1 MDGWPRPVMDV
12 GIVVSDADLVARMAA
27 GDEAAL
33 AAAYDRH
40 GDVVF
45 GSVMRFLRDR
55 EVADEVVQDTW
66 LAVWRFAGRYE
77 PETGS
82 LLGWALGIARNKA
95 LDRVRAAARRPRL
108 VVLGGPDDDQ
118 ADELD
123 RAIASRGSASSLAS
137 TTDGEPEAAATRDW
151 ERAVVRA
158 ALSAM
163 PELERRAIELAYD
176 HGLTQVE
183 IAERLA
189 WPLGTV
195 KTRTRRG
202 LALLRSAL
210 ERVPELVSP
219 TGANDAAR

>member
-1 MDGWPRPVMDV
+1 MDV

-66 LAVWRFAGRYE
+66 LTVWRFAGRYE
-77 PETGS
+77 PQTGS
-82 LLGWALGIARNKA
+82 LLGWALGIARNRA

-108 VVLGGPDDDQ
+108 VVLGGPDDDG

-123 RAIASRGSASSLAS
+123 RPSPR
-137 TTDGEPEAAATRDW
+137 EA
-151 ERAVVRA
+151 
-158 ALSAM
+158 
-163 PELERRAIELAYD
+163 PRR
-176 HGLTQVE
+176 
-183 IAERLA
+183 
-189 WPLGTV
+189 
-195 KTRTRRG
+195 RRPG
-202 LALLRSAL
+202 PR
-210 ERVPELVSP
+210 RP
-219 TGANDAAR
+219 